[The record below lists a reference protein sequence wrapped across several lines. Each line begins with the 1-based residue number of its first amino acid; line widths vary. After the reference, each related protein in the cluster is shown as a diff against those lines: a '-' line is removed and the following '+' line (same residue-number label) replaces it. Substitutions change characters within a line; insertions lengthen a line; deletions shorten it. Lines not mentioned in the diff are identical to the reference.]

1 MIIQALADYYDRKIQ
16 CNPDSLPP
24 RAFEDKKIDY
34 IIVLQKDGRPKL
46 IEDGGLC
53 RVPQHCGRSSNKK
66 AHLLWDNLEYAL
78 GFPKNNTSKAQK
90 SALEKHEAFKA
101 RLKEIDDLE
110 TPSLNAI
117 RQFVAFSLEEK
128 LRLLDPLPGWS
139 EAKKNPK
146 ATVTFQLAGTS
157 DIVVEEAEVHQRLLR
172 LPLTGVGEL
181 GRCMLTGQIVPI
193 AATHAPQIKITGG
206 NTSGSTLVSFNKDNK
221 AFESFKKTQGA
232 NAPIDAEIVFKY
244 ATALN
249 ALLSSSDNNDNR
261 FYLDNAAKTNE
272 DRRQRKTQKR
282 RFYFGDTA
290 IVFWACPQAS
300 QEQETK
306 IPFETA
312 FASTLD
318 ASAVI
323 DDEENKDD
331 PDAYVKHVK
340 AAHTAIF
347 NGEYDKDNTD
357 EDQFYVLGL
366 SPNNARIAV
375 RFWRAG
381 TVAEIAK
388 NIAQYLDDVKLE
400 TPGFMPDFIFLNNII
415 RAATLKS
422 QKSENVQSKL
432 AVNLIRAI
440 LDDQPFPR
448 SLLQAAI
455 ARFRVQVRFRPKDEK
470 KEKAKERK
478 AEYFRAALIK
488 AYINRQ
494 ARQEEKKQTPNEIQR
509 NANDPNYP
517 WEKISMSLDKNKTN
531 RGYQLGRLFA
541 TLEKLQIEA
550 HRAETEKS
558 SSLNETIRSR
568 FYGAAAATP
577 ATVFP
582 TLMHLMQ
589 HHLTKLQKTK
599 PGHYVFYWRLIAEIV
614 DKVGDF
620 DACLTLENQGQF
632 ALGYWQQALDLY
644 TKKEN
649 DTDSSDAEEDNN
661 D

>member
-1 MIIQALADYYDRKIQ
+1 MIIQALADYYNRKIQ

-46 IEDGGLC
+46 IEDGGWFC
-53 RVPQHCGRSSNKK
+53 VPQHCGRAGQIIK
-66 AHLLWDNLEYAL
+66 AHLLWDTLEYAL
-78 GFPKNNTSKAQK
+78 GFPENNTPKAQK

-128 LRLLDPLPGWS
+128 LRLLEPLHGWS
-139 EAKKNPK
+139 EAKKNPR
-146 ATVTFQLAGTS
+146 ATVTFQLAGTLN
-157 DIVVEEAEVHQRLLR
+157 IVTQEDEVHQRLLHE
-172 LPLTGVGEL
+172 PLTGVGES
-181 GRCMLTGQIVPI
+181 GRCMLTGKIVPI
-193 AATHAPQIKITGG
+193 AATHAPKITIRGG
-206 NTSGSTLVSFNKDNK
+206 HTAGSTLVSYNANAFKSFN
-221 AFESFKKTQGA
+221 KTQGA

-282 RFYFGDTA
+282 RFYFGDLA
-290 IVFWACPQAS
+290 IVFWARNPS
-300 QEQETK
+300 D
-306 IPFETA
+306 FETD
-312 FASTLD
+312 FGLTLET
-318 ASAVI
+318 SAN
-323 DDEENKDD
+323 DKNKEESEDN
-331 PDAYVKHVK
+331 PDAYVNHVK
-340 AAHTAIF
+340 AAHMAIF
-347 NGEYDKDNTD
+347 NGEYDKDNTE

-366 SPNNARIAV
+366 SPNKARIAV

-388 NIAQYLDDVKLE
+388 NIAQYLNDVKLE
-400 TPGFMPDFIFLNNII
+400 TPRFMPEFIFLNNII
-415 RAATLKS
+415 RAATLES
-422 QKSENVQSKL
+422 QKSEDVQSKI

-455 ARFRVQVRFRPKDEK
+455 ARFRVQIRSSSKNEK
-470 KEKAKERK
+470 NKKAEERET
-478 AEYFRAALIK
+478 EYFRAALIK

-494 ARQEEKKQTPNEIQR
+494 ARKEEKKSKTPDEIQR

-517 WEKISMSLDKNKTN
+517 WEKIPMSLDKNKVN

-550 HRAETEKS
+550 HRAENEKT
-558 SSLNETIRSR
+558 SSLNQTIRSR

-582 TLMHLMQ
+582 TLMSLAQ

-599 PGHYVFYWRLIAEIV
+599 PGHYVFYGRLIAEIV
-614 DKVGDF
+614 DKVDDF

-632 ALGYWQQALDLY
+632 ALGYWQQTLELY
-644 TKKEN
+644 TKKES
-649 DTDSSDAEEDNN
+649 DTDSSNAEEANN

>member
-1 MIIQALADYYDRKIQ
+1 MIIQALADYYNRKTQ
-16 CNPDSLPP
+16 CYPDSLPP
-24 RAFEDKKIDY
+24 RAYEDRKIDY

-53 RVPQHCGRSSNKK
+53 RVPQHCGRSGKIIK
-66 AHLLWDNLEYAL
+66 AHLLWDTLEYAL
-78 GFPKNNTSKAQK
+78 GFPENNTSKAQK

-101 RLKEIDDLE
+101 RLREIDDLE

-128 LRLLDPLPGWS
+128 LRLLEPLPGWS
-139 EAKKNPK
+139 EAKKNPR

-157 DIVVEEAEVHQRLLR
+157 DIVVKEPEVHQRLLNA
-172 LPLTGVGEL
+172 PLTGVGEL
-181 GRCMLTGQIVPI
+181 RRCMLSGQIVPI
-193 AATHAPQIKITGG
+193 AATHAPKITIKGG
-206 NTSGSTLVSFNKDNK
+206 HTAGSTLVSYNAN
-221 AFESFKKTQGA
+221 AFKSFKKSQGA

-249 ALLSSSDNNDNR
+249 ALLSSSDNSDNH
-261 FYLDNAAKTNE
+261 FYLDNTAKTNE

-306 IPFETA
+306 IPFESA

-318 ASAVI
+318 ASAII
-323 DDEENKDD
+323 DEEENKDD

-400 TPGFMPDFIFLNNII
+400 TPRFMPEFIFLNNII

-455 ARFRVQVRFRPKDEK
+455 ARFRVQVRFSPKDEK
-470 KEKAKERK
+470 KEKAQERK

-494 ARQEEKKQTPNEIQR
+494 ARQEEKKQTPDEIQR

-550 HRAETEKS
+550 HRTETEKS

-582 TLMHLMQ
+582 TLMPLAQ

-599 PGHYVFYWRLIAEIV
+599 PGLYVFYWRIIAEIV
-614 DKVGDF
+614 DKIGDF
-620 DACLTLENQGQF
+620 DARLTLENQGQF
-632 ALGYWQQALDLY
+632 ALGYWQQALALY
-644 TKKEN
+644 TKKESA
-649 DTDSSDAEEDNN
+649 TDSSDAEEDNN